1 MNKTNTSLRW
11 RFFSARSNL
20 LSLLLILFLAV
31 FTFPEFDP
39 VIGTGLDQGYVF
51 CFNYFF
57 NQGISHGSDA
67 IFSYGPFGFIRFPLL
82 IGNNYLLTFCFTFAF
97 QLLFVWLV
105 FQATKHIKQKGIWLA
120 VIAALLLSA
129 NLRIDEKMMGCVA
142 FALVLHAA
150 TRKNQFLFI
159 AIAVTALSFFV
170 KLNIAAASVMMAAS
184 YLVLDFIR
192 NRKLNNLLLTV
203 GIGFSIYFLLWLAI
217 NHNLDGSLLH
227 LRNWFFISNGNLGA
241 TSVNAPNDKIILSL
255 MLIFIAGYCYLF
267 RSENVNSVYVIFAF
281 ALWAVF
287 RYSIAR
293 EENHHAMAFFNFLI
307 LFGGVLFLAD
317 EKIGGLRIAILIAI
331 PYLYYQNI
339 KQTGHFHMEWKMKY
353 GGITNFKRAV
363 NIFRDGGEEFNKQS
377 QQNLANVLLADS
389 ARKIIAD
396 NTVDIFPWETSYV
409 VANNLNYR
417 NRPLFQLG
425 CVNNA
430 VLDKVNAD
438 FLQSEK
444 APLYYIWTKQ
454 NWWGQEM
461 SSIDFRYVLSDDG
474 QVNFSILNNYAQI
487 YEDEKVR
494 ILKRTEKEKLA
505 VEKFNHAN
513 TINWNE
519 WTPIPELTN
528 GTALRMKFNIV
539 RTLVGK
545 LKHSFYKEPEYYML
559 YQLHNDSIKKHRLV
573 VQNTESGIWAAP
585 YLTEYN
591 DSLIGE
597 KVKAIKFVYT
607 DREFVYKPQ
616 FGVEWEQI
624 RLK

>member
-1 MNKTNTSLRW
+1 
-11 RFFSARSNL
+11 
-20 LSLLLILFLAV
+20 
-31 FTFPEFDP
+31 
-39 VIGTGLDQGYVF
+39 
-51 CFNYFF
+51 
-57 NQGISHGSDA
+57 
-67 IFSYGPFGFIRFPLL
+67 
-82 IGNNYLLTFCFTFAF
+82 
-97 QLLFVWLV
+97 
-105 FQATKHIKQKGIWLA
+105 
-120 VIAALLLSA
+120 
-129 NLRIDEKMMGCVA
+129 MGCVA
-142 FALVLHAA
+142 FALMLHST
-150 TRKNQFLFI
+150 TRKKYFLFI
-159 AIAVTALSFFV
+159 AIIVTALSFFV

-192 NRKLNNLLLTV
+192 TKKFNNLLLV
-203 GIGFSIYFLLWLAI
+203 ISIGFIIYFLLWLVI

-241 TSVNAPNDKIILSL
+241 TSTNAPNDKILLSL
-255 MLIFIAGYCYLF
+255 MLIFLAGYWCLF
-267 RSENVNSVYVIFAF
+267 RSENVNTVYVIFAF

-293 EENHHAMAFFNFLI
+293 EENYHAKAFFDFLI

-339 KQTGHFHMEWKMKY
+339 LQTGHFHLEVKMKY
-353 GGITNFKRAV
+353 GGIANFKRAV
-363 NIFRDGGEEFNKQS
+363 NIFSDGGEEYNKQS
-377 QQNLANVLLADS
+377 QQNLANVVLADS
-389 ARKIIAD
+389 ARKIIAN

-409 VANNLNYR
+409 AANNLNYR

-438 FLQSEK
+438 FLSSDK

-461 SSIDFRYVLSDDG
+461 SSVDFRYILSDDG

-494 ILKRTEKEKLA
+494 ILKRTEKEKLT
-505 VEKFNHAN
+505 VEKFNHIN

-519 WTPIPELTN
+519 WTPLPELSN
-528 GTALRMKFNIV
+528 GIALRMKFTV
-539 RTLVGK
+539 DRTFVGK
-545 LKHSFYKEPEYYML
+545 FKHSFYKEPEYHML

-585 YLTEYN
+585 YLTQYN
-591 DSLIGE
+591 DSLKGE

-616 FGVEWEQI
+616 FSVEWEQI
-624 RLK
+624 KLK

>member
-1 MNKTNTSLRW
+1 MKIVLKENPV
-11 RFFSARSNL
+11 FSA
-20 LSLLLILFLAV
+20 LLILVLAV

-39 VIGTGLDQGYVF
+39 VIGLGLDQGYVF
-51 CFNYFF
+51 AFNYFF

-67 IFSYGPFGFIRFPLL
+67 IFSYGPLGFIRFPLL

-105 FQATKHIKQKGIWLA
+105 FQATKHIKQKGLWLA
-120 VIAALLLSA
+120 FIAALLLSA

-142 FALVLHAA
+142 FALVLHST
-150 TRKNQFLFI
+150 TRKNHFLLI
-159 AIAVTALSFFV
+159 AIVVTALSFFV
-170 KLNIAAASVMMAAS
+170 KLNIAAAAVMMAAS
-184 YLVLDFIR
+184 YLVFDYIR
-192 NRKLNNLLLTV
+192 NKKFNNFLLTV
-203 GIGFSIYFLLWLAI
+203 GVGFSIYFLVWLTI
-217 NHNLDGSLLH
+217 NHNLEGSLLH

-241 TSVNAPNDKIILSL
+241 TSVNAPNDKILLSL
-255 MLIFIAGYCYLF
+255 MLIFIAGYWYLF
-267 RSENVNSVYVIFAF
+267 RSKNVNTVYVIFAF

-307 LFGGVLFLAD
+307 LFGGILFLAD
-317 EKIGGLRIAILIAI
+317 EKIGILRVAILIAI

-339 KQTGHFHMEWKMKY
+339 KQTGHFHMEWKIKH
-353 GGITNFKRAV
+353 GGTDNISKALNVFRA
-363 NIFRDGGEEFNKQS
+363 NWEDYYNQLSE
-377 QQNLANVLLADS
+377 QNLTAVVLADS

-409 VANNLNYR
+409 AANNLNYR

-438 FLQSEK
+438 FLSSEK

-461 SSIDFRYVLSDDG
+461 SSVDHRYILSDDG

-487 YEDEKVR
+487 YEDENVR

-505 VEKFNHAN
+505 VEKFNHTN
-513 TINWNE
+513 TITWNE
-519 WTPIPELTN
+519 WTPLPELAN
-528 GTALRMKFNIV
+528 GTALRMKFNID
-539 RTLVGK
+539 RTLAGK
-545 LKHSFYKEPEYYML
+545 LKHSLYKEPEYYML
-559 YQLHNDSIKKHRLV
+559 YQLQNDSIKKHRLV

-585 YLTEYN
+585 YLTQYN
-591 DSLIGE
+591 DSLKGE

-616 FGVEWEQI
+616 FNVEWEQI
-624 RLK
+624 KLK

>member
-1 MNKTNTSLRW
+1 MKIDLKENPV
-11 RFFSARSNL
+11 FSA
-20 LSLLLILFLAV
+20 LLILFLAV

-39 VIGTGLDQGYVF
+39 VIGTGLDQGYVY

-57 NQGISHGSDA
+57 NQGISHGTDA
-67 IFSYGPFGFIRFPLL
+67 IFSYGPLGFIRFPLL

-105 FQATKHIKQKGIWLA
+105 FQATKHIKQKGLWLA
-120 VIAALLLSA
+120 FIAALLLSA

-142 FALVLHAA
+142 FALVLHS
-150 TRKNQFLFI
+150 TTQKKHFLFI
-159 AIAVTALSFFV
+159 AILVTALSFFV
-170 KLNIAAASVMMAAS
+170 KLNIAAASVMMTAS

-192 NRKLNNLLLTV
+192 NRKFNNLLLTV
-203 GIGFSIYFLLWLAI
+203 GIGFVIYFLVWLAI
-217 NHNLDGSLLH
+217 NHNVDGSLLH

-241 TSVNAPNDKIILSL
+241 TSVNAPNDKILLSL
-255 MLIFIAGYCYLF
+255 MLIFLAGYWYLF
-267 RSENVNSVYVIFAF
+267 RSENVNAVYVVFAF

-293 EENHHAMAFFNFLI
+293 EENHHALAFFNFLI
-307 LFGGVLFLAD
+307 LFGGILFLVD
-317 EKIGGLRIAILIAI
+317 EKLGGLRIAILIAI
-331 PYLYYQNI
+331 PWLYYQNI
-339 KQTGHFHMEWKMKY
+339 LQTGHFHMDVKMKY
-353 GGITNFKRAV
+353 GGTYNFRRAI
-363 NIFRDGGEEFNKQS
+363 NTFQS
-377 QQNLANVLLADS
+377 SGQDAYKKVSHENLSVVRLADS
-389 ARKIIAD
+389 ARIIIGN

-409 VANNLNYR
+409 AANNLNYR

-438 FLQSEK
+438 FLTSDK

-461 SSIDFRYVLSDDG
+461 SSIDFRYILSDDG
-474 QVNFSILNNYAQI
+474 QVNFSIMNNYAQI

-505 VEKFNHAN
+505 VEKYNHTN
-513 TINWNE
+513 SINWNE
-519 WTPIPELTN
+519 WTPLPELAN
-528 GTALRMKFNIV
+528 GTALRMKFNID
-539 RTLVGK
+539 RTVVGK

-573 VQNTESGIWAAP
+573 VQNTASGIWAAP
-585 YLTEYN
+585 YLTQYS
-591 DSLIGE
+591 DSIKGE

-607 DREFVYKPQ
+607 DREFIYEPQ
-616 FGVEWEQI
+616 FSVEWEQI
-624 RLK
+624 KLK

>member
-1 MNKTNTSLRW
+1 MKITVNLG
-11 RFFSARSNL
+11 SAL
-20 LSLLLILFLAV
+20 TVILVLFLAV

-39 VIGTGLDQGYVF
+39 VIGLGLDQGYVY

-57 NQGISHGSDA
+57 NQGISHGTDA
-67 IFSYGPFGFIRFPLL
+67 IFSYGPLGFIRFPLL
-82 IGNNYLLTFCFTFAF
+82 IGNNYLFTFCFTFAF

-105 FQATKHIKQKGIWLA
+105 FQATKHIKQKGLWLA
-120 VIAALLLSA
+120 FIAALLLSA

-142 FALVLHAA
+142 FALVLHS
-150 TRKNQFLFI
+150 TTSKNYFLFI
-159 AIAVTALSFFV
+159 AIIVTALSFFV
-170 KLNIAAASVMMAAS
+170 KLNIAASSVMMAAS

-192 NRKLNNLLLTV
+192 NKKFNNLLLMV
-203 GIGFSIYFLLWLAI
+203 GIGFAIYFLVWLAI

-241 TSVNAPNDKIILSL
+241 TSVNAPNDKILLSL
-255 MLIFIAGYCYLF
+255 MLIFLAGYWYLF
-267 RSENVNSVYVIFAF
+267 RSENVNTVYVVFAL

-293 EENHHAMAFFNFLI
+293 EENHHALAFFNFLI
-307 LFGGVLFLAD
+307 LFGGILFLAD
-317 EKIGGLRIAILIAI
+317 EKIDGLRIAILIAI
-331 PYLYYQNI
+331 PYLYFQNI
-339 KQTGHFHMEWKMKY
+339 KQTGHFHMEWKIRY
-353 GGITNFKRAV
+353 GGIDNIGKSLNVFRA
-363 NIFRDGGEEFNKQS
+363 NWDDYYNQLSE
-377 QQNLANVLLADS
+377 QNLSAVLLADS

-409 VANNLNYR
+409 AANNLNYR

-425 CVNNA
+425 CVNNV

-438 FLQSEK
+438 FLSSEK

-461 SSIDFRYVLSDDG
+461 SSIDFRYILSDDG
-474 QVNFSILNNYAQI
+474 QVNFAIMNNYAQI

-494 ILKRTEKEKLA
+494 ILKRTEKEKLT
-505 VEKFNHAN
+505 VEKYNHTN

-519 WTPIPELTN
+519 WTPLPELAN
-528 GTALRMKFNIV
+528 GTALRMKFTID

-559 YQLHNDSIKKHRLV
+559 YRLHSDSIIKHRLV

-585 YLTEYN
+585 YLTQYS
-591 DSLIGE
+591 DSLKGE

-616 FGVEWEQI
+616 FSVEWEQI
-624 RLK
+624 KLK

>member
-1 MNKTNTSLRW
+1 MKITFNLG
-11 RFFSARSNL
+11 SAFTIIF
-20 LSLLLILFLAV
+20 ILFLAV

-39 VIGTGLDQGYVF
+39 VIGLGLDQGYVF

-57 NQGISHGSDA
+57 NQGISHGTDA
-67 IFSYGPFGFIRFPLL
+67 IFSYGPLGFIRFPLL

-97 QLLFVWLV
+97 QLLFLWLI
-105 FQATKHIKQKGIWLA
+105 FQAARHVNEKNIWLA
-120 VIAALLLSA
+120 FIAALLLSA

-142 FALVLHAA
+142 FALVLHS
-150 TRKNQFLFI
+150 TSRKNYFLII
-159 AIAVTALSFFV
+159 AAVVTALSFFV
-170 KLNIAAASVMMAAS
+170 KLNIAAAAVMMASS

-192 NRKLNNLLLTV
+192 NKKFKNLLITLGV
-203 GIGFSIYFLLWLAI
+203 GFSIYFFLWFAI
-217 NHNLDGSLLH
+217 NHNLYGSLLH

-241 TSVNAPNDKIILSL
+241 TSVNAPNDKTLLSL
-255 MLIFIAGYCYLF
+255 MLIFLAGYWHLF
-267 RSENVNSVYVIFAF
+267 RSKNVNTVYVIFAF

-307 LFGGVLFLAD
+307 LFGGTLFLAD

-339 KQTGHFHMEWKMKY
+339 KQTGHFHMEWKIKH
-353 GGITNFKRAV
+353 GGIANFKRAI
-363 NIFRDGGEEFNKQS
+363 NIFRDGEEEFNKQS
-377 QQNLANVLLADS
+377 QQNLAAVVLADS
-389 ARKIIAD
+389 ARKIISN

-409 VANNLNYR
+409 AANKLNYR

-425 CVNNA
+425 CVNSA

-461 SSIDFRYVLSDDG
+461 SSIDFRYILSDDG
-474 QVNFSILNNYAQI
+474 QVNFAIMNNYSQI

-505 VEKFNHAN
+505 VEKFNHTN

-519 WTPIPELTN
+519 WTLLPELAN
-528 GTALRMKFNIV
+528 GIALRMKFNID
-539 RTLVGK
+539 RTFVGK

-559 YQLHNDSIKKHRLV
+559 YQLQNDSIKKHRLI

-585 YLTEYN
+585 YLTQYS
-591 DSLIGE
+591 DSLKGE

-607 DREFVYKPQ
+607 DREFIYKPQ
-616 FGVEWEQI
+616 FSVEWEQI
-624 RLK
+624 KVK

>member
-1 MNKTNTSLRW
+1 MKTNNSFTAKQ
-11 RFFSARSNL
+11 FFLPA
-20 LSLLLILFLAV
+20 LLLLFLAV

-39 VIGTGLDQGYVF
+39 VIGTGLDQGYVY

-57 NQGISHGSDA
+57 NQGISHGTDA
-67 IFSYGPFGFIRFPLL
+67 IFSYGPLGFIRFPLL
-82 IGNNYLLTFCFTFAF
+82 IGNNYLLTFCFTFSF

-105 FQATKHIKQKGIWLA
+105 FQATKHIKQKGLWLA
-120 VIAALLLSA
+120 FIAALLLSA

-142 FALVLHAA
+142 FALVLNFT
-150 TRKNQFLFI
+150 TRKNHFLFI
-159 AIAVTALSFFV
+159 AITVTALSFFV
-170 KLNIAAASVMMAAS
+170 KLNIAAAAVMMSAS
-184 YLVLDFIR
+184 YLLLDFFR
-192 NRKLNNLLLTV
+192 NKKLNNILLTV
-203 GIGFSIYFLLWLAI
+203 GIGFSIYFLLWIVI
-217 NHNLDGSLLH
+217 NHNVDGSLLH

-241 TSVNAPNDKIILSL
+241 TSVNAPNDKLLLSL
-255 MLIFIAGYCYLF
+255 MLIFLAGYWYLF
-267 RSENVNSVYVIFAF
+267 RSENVTTVYVVFAF

-293 EENHHAMAFFNFLI
+293 EENHHALAFFNFLI

-317 EKIGGLRIAILIAI
+317 EKLGGLRIALLIVI

-339 KQTGHFHMEWKMKY
+339 LQTGHFHIEWKMKY
-353 GGITNFKRAV
+353 EGIANFKRAV
-363 NIFRDGGEEFNKQS
+363 TIFRDAGEEFNRQS
-377 QQNLANVLLADS
+377 EQNLSNVLLADS

-409 VANNLNYR
+409 AANNLNYK

-438 FLQSEK
+438 FLHSAQ
-444 APLYYIWTKQ
+444 APQYYIWTKQ

-461 SSIDFRYVLSDDG
+461 SSIDFRYILSDDG
-474 QVNFSILNNYAQI
+474 QVNFSIMNNYTQI

-494 ILKRTEKEKLA
+494 ILKRTEKEKLT
-505 VEKFNHAN
+505 VEKFNHTN

-519 WTPIPELTN
+519 WTSLPELTN
-528 GTALRMKFNIV
+528 GTALRMKFNIE

-559 YQLHNDSIKKHRLV
+559 YQLENDSIKKHRLV

-585 YLTEYN
+585 YLTQYS
-591 DSLIGE
+591 DSLKGE

-607 DREFVYKPQ
+607 DRAFVYKPH
-616 FGVEWEQI
+616 FNVEWEI
-624 RLK
+624 IELK

>member
-1 MNKTNTSLRW
+1 MKIVLKENPI
-11 RFFSARSNL
+11 FSAL
-20 LSLLLILFLAV
+20 FILVLAV

-39 VIGTGLDQGYVF
+39 VIGLGLDQGYVY

-57 NQGISHGSDA
+57 NQGISHGTDA
-67 IFSYGPFGFIRFPLL
+67 IFSYGPLGFIRFPLL

-97 QLLFVWLV
+97 QLLFVLLV
-105 FQATKHIKQKGIWLA
+105 FQATKHIKQKGLWLA
-120 VIAALLLSA
+120 FIAALLLSA

-142 FALVLHAA
+142 FALVLHST
-150 TRKNQFLFI
+150 TRKNHFLFI
-159 AIAVTALSFFV
+159 AIAVTAFSFFV
-170 KLNIAAASVMMAAS
+170 KLNIAAAAVMMMAF

-192 NRKLNNLLLTV
+192 NKKFSNLLFTV
-203 GIGFSIYFLLWLAI
+203 GIGFSIYFLLWLFI

-241 TSVNAPNDKIILSL
+241 TSVNAPNDKILLSL
-255 MLIFIAGYCYLF
+255 MLIFIAGYWFLF
-267 RSENVNSVYVIFAF
+267 RCENVNTVYVVFII

-317 EKIGGLRIAILIAI
+317 EKTGGLRFAILIAI

-353 GGITNFKRAV
+353 GGIANFKRAV
-363 NIFRDGGEEFNKQS
+363 NIFRDGGEEFNNQT
-377 QQNLANVLLADS
+377 QENLANVLLADS
-389 ARKIIAD
+389 ARKIIAN

-409 VANNLNYR
+409 AANKLNYR

-444 APLYYIWTKQ
+444 APRYYIWTKQ
-454 NWWGQEM
+454 NWWRHEM
-461 SSIDFRYVLSDDG
+461 NSIDHRYILSDDG
-474 QVNFSILNNYAQI
+474 QVNFSIMNFYSQI

-494 ILKRTEKEKLA
+494 ILKRTEDEKLV
-505 VEKFNHAN
+505 VEKFNHTN
-513 TINWNE
+513 TITWNE
-519 WTPIPELTN
+519 WTSLPELAK
-528 GTALRMKFNIV
+528 GTALRMKFNID

-559 YQLHNDSIKKHRLV
+559 YQLDNDSIIKHRLV

-585 YLTEYN
+585 YLTHYN
-591 DSLIGE
+591 DSLNGE
-597 KVKAIKFVYT
+597 KVKAIKLVYT
-607 DREFVYKPQ
+607 DREFIYKPQ
-616 FGVEWEQI
+616 FRAKWELI
-624 RLK
+624 KLN